1 MGVGGP
7 KPVLLE
13 TPVPLARREMG
24 IRLALAL
31 WACSSVAHAF
41 FLPAAPGIV
50 GAKTANR
57 RPTAARALLSLPS
70 SRRTV
75 RHASALR
82 ASMELQYDR
91 PTVVDAKEEQSATM
105 IWLHGLGDTGS
116 QWQRLSESVAV
127 PWVKFVCPTA
137 PRAPSTLSGG
147 SVMHQWYDIEGLE
160 VKVCN
165 PLTSHPIPTAV
176 LPCKQAPSRSR
187 GSSGRWWAPWQCGGV
202 AALTTVAMQ
211 ELRSDAEGMQKSIDY
226 IHKLIDEEVANG
238 TPEERIV
245 IGGFSQGG
253 CVALAAALTYKKQLG
268 GCVAVSSWYHSRR
281 KSRAVRSQ
289 GVRQYC
295 SRSTRLCGKACW
307 PGCRYP
313 RGVADEPS
321 EANKQLP
328 VLLCHGD
335 RDPIAKVEW
344 STKSFDYLQQLG
356 LPTLGNIYPEIGH
369 EFSPSEVLDMREFLQ
384 KNVPPMYKA
393 KVDKPLGATMTEA
406 AFPKGGVQV
415 GGLKEESNAMKAGVQ
430 VGDQLLRLNDKPL
443 KTAGFD
449 AVMDEIIAAEGSLEL
464 QFVRPIPDREVD
476 WGVLSEEE
484 QDRRARNS
492 RGVIKVCSDGPCNR
506 QGAKNVIRW
515 VTDLTP
521 PEFSVS
527 RCGCTGNCGNG
538 PNVVVAGKGKEER
551 VLYGVNSVGT
561 TVKMLRE
568 EYEIETDPDVV
579 NAILNPQKNAEFAI
593 SDELVRRGILASITI
608 RGSFDTNRF

>member
-1 MGVGGP
+1 
-7 KPVLLE
+7 
-13 TPVPLARREMG
+13 
-24 IRLALAL
+24 
-31 WACSSVAHAF
+31 
-41 FLPAAPGIV
+41 
-50 GAKTANR
+50 
-57 RPTAARALLSLPS
+57 
-70 SRRTV
+70 
-75 RHASALR
+75 
-82 ASMELQYDR
+82 MELQYDR

-160 VKVCN
+160 VK
-165 PLTSHPIPTAV
+165 
-176 LPCKQAPSRSR
+176 
-187 GSSGRWWAPWQCGGV
+187 
-202 AALTTVAMQ
+202 

-268 GCVAVSSWYHSRR
+268 GCVAVSSW
-281 KSRAVRSQ
+281 
-289 GVRQYC
+289 
-295 SRSTRLCGKACW
+295 
-307 PGCRYP
+307 YP